1 MARMGKGVP
10 IMCESASRVD
20 GGLVHDES
28 CAVSKGP
35 ACGCAAIALLAF
47 GFGCQSEGEIAGQV
61 SPGEATNEVSP
72 ALLSRT
78 RPLMSTVFRIQVDSP
93 PDIAENAIR
102 QAFAEIER
110 LETVLSE
117 WRDDSDISK
126 VNSLAGKKS
135 VKVGEDALRV
145 VDAGMDVSI
154 WSRGAFDLSWAA
166 LWGLYDFRPDSIKI
180 PTPEE
185 IRPRLA
191 LINYKNIRVS
201 KKYKTVFL
209 KKRGMAIGTGG
220 IAKGYA
226 LDRAGAIL
234 RGAGVESYMIFG
246 GGQVQVHGDRDGR
259 PWRVGIQH
267 PRDPS
272 SYFAA
277 LESTGAS
284 FSTSGDYEHA
294 AFDGA
299 GKRWHHIIDTKTGR
313 PADKSL
319 SVTIMTSEG
328 IYADALSTAAFVLGP
343 DKALRM
349 LSRIA
354 YPAEAVI
361 VGADCIVHMTPK
373 ANKRIRMNVELVD
386 GRLPNCKP

>member
-1 MARMGKGVP
+1 
-10 IMCESASRVD
+10 
-20 GGLVHDES
+20 
-28 CAVSKGP
+28 
-35 ACGCAAIALLAF
+35 
-47 GFGCQSEGEIAGQV
+47 
-61 SPGEATNEVSP
+61 
-72 ALLSRT
+72 
-78 RPLMSTVFRIQVDSP
+78 MSTVFRIQVDAP
-93 PDIAENAIR
+93 PDNAENVIR
-102 QAFAEIER
+102 QAFEEIER

-117 WRDDSDISK
+117 WREESDISK
-126 VNSLAGKKS
+126 VNSLAGRKS
-135 VKVGEDALRV
+135 VKVGDDTLRV
-145 VDAGMDVSI
+145 IDAGVDVSM

-166 LWGLYDFRPDSIKI
+166 LWGLYDFRPDSIRI

-185 IRPRLA
+185 IKPRLA
-191 LINYKNIRVS
+191 LIDYKSIRVS
-201 KKYKTVFL
+201 KKHKTVFL

-226 LDRAGAIL
+226 LDQAGAIL
-234 RGAGVESYMIFG
+234 RGGGVESYMIFG
-246 GGQVQVHGDRDGR
+246 GGQVQVHGQRDGR

-294 AFDGA
+294 VFDGS
-299 GKRWHHIIDTKTGR
+299 GQRWHHIIDTKTGR

-343 DKALRM
+343 EKALKM

-361 VGADCIVHMTPK
+361 VGADCKVYMTRK
-373 ANKRIRMNVELVD
+373 AKQSIRMNVELVD

>member
-1 MARMGKGVP
+1 VR
-10 IMCESASRVD
+10 ESASRVD
-20 GGLVHDES
+20 GGVVRDES
-28 CAVSKGP
+28 GAVSKGLLR
-35 ACGCAAIALLAF
+35 ACATLALLAL
-47 GFGCQSEGEIAGQV
+47 GFGCQSKSETVEAAPLAAPPEHV
-61 SPGEATNEVSP
+61 SPP
-72 ALLSRT
+72 LLSRT

-93 PDIAENAIR
+93 PDNAENVIR
-102 QAFAEIER
+102 QAFEEIDR
-110 LETVLSE
+110 LEAVLSE

-126 VNSLAGKKS
+126 VNDLAGKKS
-135 VKVGEDALRV
+135 VKVGDDTLRV
-145 VDAGMDVSI
+145 VDAGMDVSM

-166 LWGLYDFRPDSIKI
+166 LWGLYDFRPDAIKI

-185 IRPRLA
+185 IKPRLA
-191 LINYKNIRVS
+191 LIDYQNIRVS
-201 KKYKTVFL
+201 KKHKTVFL

-226 LDRAGAIL
+226 LDHAGAIL
-234 RGAGVESYMIFG
+234 RGGGVDNYMIFG
-246 GGQVQVHGDRDGR
+246 GGQVQVHGERDGR

-272 SYFAA
+272 TYFAA

-294 AFDGA
+294 VFDGS
-299 GKRWHHIIDTKTGR
+299 GNRWHHIIDTKTGR
-313 PADKSL
+313 PADRSL
-319 SVTIMTSEG
+319 SVTIMTAEG

-343 DKALRM
+343 QKALKM
-349 LSRIA
+349 LRRIA

-361 VGADCIVHMTPK
+361 VGADCKVYMTPK
-373 ANKRIRMNVELVD
+373 AKKQIRFNVELVG

>member
-1 MARMGKGVP
+1 MR
-10 IMCESASRVD
+10 ESASRVD
-20 GGLVHDES
+20 AAGVHDES
-28 CAVSKGP
+28 CAVLR
-35 ACGCAAIALLAF
+35 ACAAITLLAF
-47 GFGCQSEGEIAGQV
+47 GFGCQGNSETSAPV
-61 SPGEATNEVSP
+61 SPDETSNDSSP
-72 ALLSRT
+72 PLLSRT
-78 RPLMSTVFRIQVDSP
+78 RPLMSTVFRIQVDAP
-93 PDIAENAIR
+93 PDNAENVIR
-102 QAFAEIER
+102 QAFQEIER

-117 WRDDSDISK
+117 WREDSDISK
-126 VNSLAGKKS
+126 VNALAGKKS
-135 VKVGEDALRV
+135 VKVGEDTLRV
-145 VDAGMDVSI
+145 VDAGLDVSM

-180 PTPEE
+180 PTDEE
-185 IRPRLA
+185 IKPRLK
-191 LINYKNIRVS
+191 LIDYKNIRAS
-201 KKYKTVFL
+201 KKYRTVFL

-226 LDRAGAIL
+226 LDHAGAIL
-234 RGAGVESYMIFG
+234 RGGGIENYMIFG
-246 GGQVQVHGDRDGR
+246 GGQVQVQGERDGR

-267 PRDPS
+267 PRDPNT
-272 SYFAA
+272 YFAA

-294 AFDGA
+294 VFDGS

-319 SVTIMTSEG
+319 SVTIMTAEG

-343 DKALRM
+343 EKALKM

-361 VGADCIVHMTPK
+361 VGSDCKVYMTRK
-373 ANKRIRMNVELVD
+373 AKQKIRMNVNLVD

>member
-1 MARMGKGVP
+1 MR
-10 IMCESASRVD
+10 ESASRVD
-20 GGLVHDES
+20 VGGVHDES
-28 CAVSKGP
+28 GAVSKGSLR
-35 ACGCAAIALLAF
+35 ACATLALLAL
-47 GFGCQSEGEIAGQV
+47 GFGCQSKSETAERSSLPEPPEDA
-61 SPGEATNEVSP
+61 STP
-72 ALLSRT
+72 LLSRT

-93 PDIAENAIR
+93 ADNTENVIR
-102 QAFAEIER
+102 QAFEEIER
-110 LETVLSE
+110 LEVVLSE
-117 WRDDSDISK
+117 WREDSDISK
-126 VNSLAGKKS
+126 VNGLAGRKP
-135 VKVGEDALRV
+135 VKVGDDTLRV
-145 VDAGMDVSI
+145 IDAGMDVSM

-166 LWGLYDFRPDSIKI
+166 LWGLYDFRPDSIKL
-180 PTPEE
+180 PTLEA
-185 IRPRLA
+185 IKPRLA
-191 LINYKNIRVS
+191 LINYKNIRIS
-201 KKYKTVFL
+201 KKHRTVFL

-226 LDRAGAIL
+226 LDHAGAIL
-234 RGAGVESYMIFG
+234 RGRGVDNYMIFG
-246 GGQVQVHGDRDGR
+246 GGQVQVHGERDGR

-272 SYFAA
+272 VYFAA

-294 AFDGA
+294 VFDGSGA
-299 GKRWHHIIDTKTGR
+299 RWHHIIDTKTGR

-343 DKALRM
+343 QKALKM
-349 LSRIA
+349 LRRIA

-361 VGADCIVHMTPK
+361 VGADCKVYMTPK
-373 ANKRIRMNVELVD
+373 AKKQIRLNVELVD